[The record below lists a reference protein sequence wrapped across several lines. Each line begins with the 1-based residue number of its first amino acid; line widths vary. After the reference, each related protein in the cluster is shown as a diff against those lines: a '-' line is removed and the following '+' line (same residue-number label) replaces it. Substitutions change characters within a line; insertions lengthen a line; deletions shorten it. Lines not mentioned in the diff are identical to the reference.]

1 MIDLEKSVDS
11 VKSLRIRYQADQ
23 VAPLPSTTSVSVP
36 LPTGKLQ
43 DPVEND
49 MLGYK
54 KRIVAVDY
62 QL

>member
-1 MIDLEKSVDS
+1 MIDLEKSVDP
-11 VKSLRIRYQADQ
+11 VKVMYEADQ

-49 MLGYK
+49 MLGYEK
-54 KRIVAVDY
+54 MTVAVDY